1 MNRVLPQ
8 TPADVR
14 RQVELYQYV
23 KTKLPRLYEPLVQQA
38 EQRPDGAR

>member
-14 RQVELYQYV
+14 RQIDLYEYV
-23 KTKLPRLYEPLVQQA
+23 KKHLPALYAPLVQQA
-38 EQRPDGAR
+38 EQRPGAAR